1 MSIYGHAQV
10 VLDDPTEEEWAK
22 ARHQGIGGS
31 EIAAVL
37 GLSEHTSNV
46 EVWARKVNEAD
57 EWEGN
62 EAADLGKRFED
73 PIALETCRR
82 LDLETLGPP
91 YSRQPGQTHQ
101 AARVLLQH
109 PEHPWLMVTPDRIC
123 QDADGQPGP
132 LEIKMTAGPK
142 VSDDWQDD
150 ERPLRGGAR
159 AAVLQ
164 CIHQMLVTG
173 HHIGWVGAL
182 VGGYGHRVEVRTVE
196 WDQGLADML
205 VNELGEF
212 WSSVEAGVP
221 PAPKG
226 PGSRSVETIRGL
238 FDALD
243 QVGAQEIDGETMRLV
258 DALAEARATA
268 TQARKDADDLQAEIG
283 HRLLLA
289 ESDVGLVDGAEY
301 VTWRPQT
308 STRLDQA
315 AVKEAHPDWK
325 DRFGKETTTR
335 VMRTPRKAATE

>member
-1 MSIYGHAQV
+1 MSIYGHATV
-10 VLDDPTEEEWAK
+10 LLDDPTEEEWAK

-91 YSRQPGQTHQ
+91 YSRQPGQTDQ

-164 CIHQMLVTG
+164 CVHQMLVTG

-182 VGGYGHRVEVRTVE
+182 VGGYGHRVEVRTVP

-221 PAPKG
+221 PEPKG
-226 PGSRSVETIRGL
+226 PGDRSVETIRGL

-243 QVGAQEIDGETMRLV
+243 QTGAQEIDGETMRLV
-258 DALAEARATA
+258 DALAEARERKR
-268 TQARKDADDLQAEIG
+268 QAKKDEDDLRAEIG

-289 ESDVGLVDGAEY
+289 ESDVGLVDGQEY
-301 VTWRPQT
+301 VTWRAHSKTEVSAEKVKAAFPDSWEKFTET
-308 STRLDQA
+308 SD
-315 AVKEAHPDWK
+315 V
-325 DRFGKETTTR
+325 R